1 MSTSIRAVLYYRV
14 STKLQEKKFSLAAQ
28 ETELTRYAKEQ
39 NWEIVAAF
47 QDTDSGG
54 KLDKAGLNAL
64 LDCVEEGKVDIV
76 LVIDQDRLSRLDTM
90 SWEYLK
96 DILRENKVKIAEPGM
111 ITDLANEDDEFISDI
126 KNLIAK
132 REKRAI
138 VRKMMRGKRQFTREG
153 NVWGA
158 QPEEFSYDKITKTIS
173 INEDRAWIIPFID
186 HLYITEGA
194 STKEIARRL
203 NLRTS
208 TAKGKKWTENQVLM
222 KLKNPCYHGV
232 LRKTFS
238 TGETI
243 SVPDVYPK
251 LRTLKEFETIQ
262 EILAGRRKRK
272 PADPH
277 ILRNV
282 EIKCASCG
290 NIISVHRI
298 TQYSEES
305 NYALMHTYEGSREL
319 CKTKPYVNTRRV
331 EKSLIQAVKDILK
344 SEEFAK
350 QYIDPANYDN
360 SQIKE
365 LERSIK
371 QYKNQASEIHLKKD
385 RLLEVYLSGRWS
397 IEKLDEEG
405 AKLDKELEAIEK
417 SLERDKN
424 KIALLKAN
432 KLNYKTVVAFLHG
445 VAKFDTW
452 LSIERQQQSIG
463 MLFPTAVLDA
473 EKGILILNALL
484 PQGVILPISI
494 PILSTKEMVEERL
507 FEKSKTRYEA
517 CQKYLN
523 DNPGTTLYKLSE
535 VMHSN
540 VSTLE
545 TYQKR
550 FGKFKNVALAKGSN
564 ELRAKRLKILS
575 STLKKHPDA
584 SGRELEKLT
593 GINRKTI
600 YRLINEEGLRN

>member
-1 MSTSIRAVLYYRV
+1 MSNNIRAILYYRV

-28 ETELTRYAKEQ
+28 ETELTRYAKQQE
-39 NWEIVAAF
+39 WEIVATF

-64 LDCVEEGKVDIV
+64 LDCVEEGNADIV

-96 DILRENKVKIAEPGM
+96 GILRENKVKIAEPGM

-153 NVWGA
+153 NVWGV
-158 QPEEFSYDKITKTIS
+158 QPEEYNYDKKSKTLS
-173 INEDRAWIIPFID
+173 VNEDRSWIIPFID
-186 HLYITEGA
+186 HLYLSEGV

-208 TAKGKKWTENQVLM
+208 TSKGKKWTENQVLS

-243 SVPDVYPK
+243 SVPDIYPK
-251 LRTLKEFETIQ
+251 LRTLEDFETIQ
-262 EILAGRRKRK
+262 DILAGKRNRKA
-272 PADPH
+272 ADPH
-277 ILRNV
+277 ILRSID
-282 EIKCASCG
+282 IKCASCG
-290 NIISVHRI
+290 NAISVHKI
-298 TQYSEES
+298 SQSNKED
-305 NYALMHTYEGSREL
+305 NYALMHTYEGTREH
-319 CKTKPYVNTRRV
+319 CEVKPYINTRRV
-331 EKSLIQAVKDILK
+331 EKSFIKAVKDILK
-344 SEEFAK
+344 SENIAK

-360 SQIKE
+360 SQISD

-371 QYKNQASEIHLKKD
+371 LYKKQASEIHLKKD

-405 AKLDKELEAIEK
+405 AKLDKELEAIDK

-424 KIALLKAN
+424 KISLLKAN
-432 KLNYKTVVAFLHG
+432 KLNYETVVSFLST
-445 VAKFDTW
+445 VANFDTW
-452 LSIERQQQSIG
+452 LSLEDQQKSIG
-463 MLFPTAVLDA
+463 MMFPTATLDV
-473 EKGILILNALL
+473 ENDLLILNSLL
-484 PQGVILPISI
+484 PQGVTLPISI
-494 PILSTKEMVEERL
+494 PIQSTKEIVEERL
-507 FEKSKTRYEA
+507 LEKSRARYDA

-523 DNPGTTLYKLSE
+523 ENHGTTLHGLSE
-535 VMHSN
+535 IMHSN

-545 TYQKR
+545 SDQKR
-550 FGKFKNVALAKGSN
+550 FGKFKNIALAKGSD
-564 ELRAKRLKILS
+564 ELRSKRLKLLHM
-575 STLKKHPDA
+575 TLKKHPNA
-584 SGRELEKLT
+584 SGRQLEELT
-593 GINRKTI
+593 GINRKMI
-600 YRLINEEGLRN
+600 YKLIKEEDLKD

>member
-1 MSTSIRAVLYYRV
+1 MSTNIRAILYYRV

-28 ETELTRYAKEQ
+28 ETELTRYAKQQE
-39 NWEIVAAF
+39 WEIVATF

-64 LDCVEEGKVDIV
+64 LDCVEEGNADIV

-96 DILRENKVKIAEPGM
+96 GILRENKVKIAEPGM

-153 NVWGA
+153 NVWGV
-158 QPEEFSYDKITKTIS
+158 QPEEYNYDKKTKTLS
-173 INEDRAWIIPFID
+173 VNEDRSWIIPFID
-186 HLYITEGA
+186 HLYLSEGV

-208 TAKGKKWTENQVLM
+208 TSKGKKWTENQVLL

-243 SVPDVYPK
+243 SVPDIYPK
-251 LRTLKEFETIQ
+251 LRTLEDFETIQ
-262 EILAGRRKRK
+262 DILAGKRNRKA
-272 PADPH
+272 ADPH
-277 ILRNV
+277 ILRSID
-282 EIKCASCG
+282 IKCSSCG
-290 NIISVHRI
+290 NAISVHKI
-298 TQYSEES
+298 SKSNKED
-305 NYALMHTYEGSREL
+305 NYALMHTYEGTRER
-319 CKTKPYVNTRRV
+319 CEVKPYINTRRV
-331 EKSLIQAVKDILK
+331 EKSFIEAVKDILK
-344 SEEFAK
+344 SENIAK

-360 SQIKE
+360 SQISD

-371 QYKNQASEIHLKKD
+371 LYKKQASEIHLKKD

-405 AKLDKELEAIEK
+405 AKLDKELEALEK

-424 KIALLKAN
+424 KISLLKAN
-432 KLNYKTVVAFLHG
+432 KLNYETVVSFLST
-445 VAKFDTW
+445 VANFDTW
-452 LSIERQQQSIG
+452 LSLEDQQKSIG
-463 MLFPTAVLDA
+463 MMFPTATLDV
-473 EKGILILNALL
+473 EKDLLILNSLL
-484 PQGVILPISI
+484 PQGVTLPISI
-494 PILSTKEMVEERL
+494 PIQSTKEIVEERL
-507 FEKSKTRYEA
+507 LEKSRARYDA

-523 DNPGTTLYKLSE
+523 ENPGTTLHRLSE
-535 VMHSN
+535 IMHSN

-545 TYQKR
+545 SDQKR
-550 FGKFKNVALAKGSN
+550 FGKFKNIALAKGSD
-564 ELRAKRLKILS
+564 ELRSKRLKLLHM
-575 STLKKHPDA
+575 TLKKHPNA
-584 SGRELEKLT
+584 SGRQLEELT
-593 GINRKTI
+593 GINRKMI
-600 YRLINEEGLRN
+600 YKLIKEEDLKD